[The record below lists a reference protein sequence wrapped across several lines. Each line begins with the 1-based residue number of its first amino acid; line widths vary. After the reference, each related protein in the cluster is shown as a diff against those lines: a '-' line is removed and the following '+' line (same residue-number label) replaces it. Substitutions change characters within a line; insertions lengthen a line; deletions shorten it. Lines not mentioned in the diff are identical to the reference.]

1 MKKDITNRKDIM
13 KKSSFHLTEQN
24 QKIESRIVVALERI
38 SEAFRVLLWNE
49 SKENSLSPIQIQILI
64 FIYFHSTEKCKVG
77 YLADEF
83 NMTKATISDS
93 VKVLLSKE
101 LVTKETDPIDTRSF
115 SLSLTNKGKKIAK
128 KASLFASSIEQ
139 PIEKL
144 TQEQKTIMLNGLLKL
159 IYDLNKSGII
169 TIQRMCF
176 TCSNYQLEKGVH
188 YCKLLKSQLA
198 ENELRVDCPEHELQI

>member
-1 MKKDITNRKDIM
+1 MKH
-13 KKSSFHLTEQN
+13 SSFNLNEQN

-64 FIYFHSTEKCKVG
+64 FIQFHAQEKCKVG

-93 VKVLLSKE
+93 VRVLLSKE
-101 LVTKETDPIDTRSF
+101 LVTKETDPIDTRSY
-115 SLSLTNKGKKIAK
+115 SLSLTDEGKNIAK
-128 KASLFASSIEQ
+128 KASFFASSIEQ

-176 TCSNYQLEKGVH
+176 TCSFYNAANGIH
-188 YCKLLKSQLA
+188 YCNLLKTKLTES
-198 ENELRVDCPEHELQI
+198 EIRVDCPEHEIIT

>member
-1 MKKDITNRKDIM
+1 MKY
-13 KKSSFHLTEQN
+13 SSFNLNEQN
-24 QKIESRIVVALERI
+24 QQIESRIVVALERI

-64 FIYFHSTEKCKVG
+64 FIYFHSLEKCKVG

-93 VKVLLSKE
+93 VKILLSKE
-101 LVTKETDPIDTRSF
+101 LVTKETDPNDTRSF
-115 SLSLTNKGKKIAK
+115 SISLTNEGKKIAK

-144 TQEQKTIMLNGLLKL
+144 THEQKKIMLSGLLKL
-159 IYDLNKSGII
+159 IYDLNKSGVI

-176 TCSNYQLEKGVH
+176 TCSNYQLEKDIH

-198 ENELRVDCPEHELQI
+198 ESELRIDCPEHELQL

>member
-1 MKKDITNRKDIM
+1 MKH
-13 KKSSFHLTEQN
+13 SSFHLTEQN

-64 FIYFHSTEKCKVG
+64 FIYFHSSEKCKVG

-93 VKVLLSKE
+93 VKVLVSKE
-101 LVTKETDPIDTRSF
+101 LVTKETDPNDTRSF
-115 SLSLTNKGKKIAK
+115 TLSLTNEGKKIAK

-176 TCSNYQLEKGVH
+176 TCSNYQFENGVH
-188 YCKLLKSQLA
+188 YCKLLRSKLA

>member
-1 MKKDITNRKDIM
+1 MKH
-13 KKSSFHLTEQN
+13 SSFNLNDQN

-49 SKENSLSPIQIQILI
+49 SKEISLSPIQIQILI
-64 FIYFHSTEKCKVG
+64 FIHFHTSEKCKVG

-93 VKVLLSKE
+93 VRVLLAKD
-101 LVTKETDPIDTRSF
+101 LVVKKTDPIDTRSY
-115 SLSLTNKGKKIAK
+115 SLSLTDEGEKIAI
-128 KASLFASSIEQ
+128 KASFFASSIEQ

-144 TQEQKTIMLNGLLKL
+144 TQEQKEIMLNGLLKL
-159 IYDLNKSGII
+159 IYDLNRLGII

-176 TCSNYQLEKGVH
+176 TCSFYNVKNGTH
-188 YCKLLKSQLA
+188 YCNLLKTKLA
-198 ENELRVDCPEHELQI
+198 QSEIRLDCPEHQISA

>member
-1 MKKDITNRKDIM
+1 MNY
-13 KKSSFHLTEQN
+13 SSFNLNEQN

-64 FIYFHSTEKCKVG
+64 FIYFHSLEKCKVG

-93 VKVLLSKE
+93 VRVLLSKE
-101 LVTKETDPIDTRSF
+101 LVTKETDPIDTRSY
-115 SLSLTNKGKKIAK
+115 SLSLTDEGKNIAK
-128 KASLFASSIEQ
+128 KASFFASSIEQ

-176 TCSNYQLEKGVH
+176 TCSFYNAENGIH
-188 YCKLLKSQLA
+188 YCNLLKTKLTES
-198 ENELRVDCPEHELQI
+198 EIRVDCPEHEIIT

>member
-1 MKKDITNRKDIM
+1 MKN
-13 KKSSFHLTEQN
+13 SSFNITEQN

-49 SKENSLSPIQIQILI
+49 SKTYALSPIQIQILI
-64 FIYFHSTEKCKVG
+64 FLHFHTLEKCKVS
-77 YLADEF
+77 YLAEEF

-93 VKVLLSKE
+93 VKVLLAKD
-101 LVTKETDPIDTRSF
+101 LVNKETDSSDTRSY
-115 SLSLTNKGKKIAK
+115 SLTLTAEGKKIAK
-128 KASLFASSIEQ
+128 KASFFASSIEQ
-139 PIEKL
+139 PIESL

-159 IYDLNKSGII
+159 IYDLNQSGII

-176 TCSNYQLEKGVH
+176 TCANYQFDGNHH

-198 ENELRVDCPEHELQI
+198 ESELRLDCPEHELVS

>member
-1 MKKDITNRKDIM
+1 MKY
-13 KKSSFHLTEQN
+13 SSFNLCEQN
-24 QKIESRIVVALERI
+24 QKVESRIVVALERI

-64 FIYFHSTEKCKVG
+64 FVYFHSQEKCKVG

-93 VKVLLSKE
+93 VKVLLSKD
-101 LVTKETDPIDTRSF
+101 LVAKETDPIDTRSY
-115 SLSLTNKGKKIAK
+115 SLSLTTEGKKIAI
-128 KASLFASSIEQ
+128 KASFFASSIEQ
-139 PIEKL
+139 PLEKL
-144 TQEQKTIMLNGLLKL
+144 NEEQKTVMLNGLLKL

-176 TCSNYQLEKGVH
+176 TCSNYQVDKGVH

-198 ENELRVDCPEHELQI
+198 ERELRVDCPEHELQL

>member
-1 MKKDITNRKDIM
+1 MKY
-13 KKSSFHLTEQN
+13 SSFNLNEQN

-64 FIYFHSTEKCKVG
+64 FIYFHSVEKCKVG

-93 VKVLLSKE
+93 VRVLLVKN
-101 LVTKETDPIDTRSF
+101 LVSKETDPIDTRSY
-115 SLSLTNKGKKIAK
+115 SLSLTTEGNKIAK
-128 KASLFASSIEQ
+128 KASYFASSLEQ
-139 PIEKL
+139 PIDEL
-144 TQEQKTIMLNGLLKL
+144 SEEHKTIMLNGLLKL

-176 TCSNYQLEKGVH
+176 TCSNYQVDKGIH
-188 YCKLLKSQLA
+188 YCKLLKTQLA
-198 ENELRVDCPEHELQI
+198 ENELRVDCPEHELQL

>member
-1 MKKDITNRKDIM
+1 MKQ
-13 KKSSFHLTEQN
+13 SSFNLNNQN

-64 FIYFHSTEKCKVG
+64 FIHFHSLEKCKVG

-101 LVTKETDPIDTRSF
+101 LVSKETDPIDTRSY
-115 SLSLTNKGKKIAK
+115 SLSLTDEGKKITK
-128 KASLFASSIEQ
+128 KASLFASSVEQ

-144 TQEQKTIMLNGLLKL
+144 TEEQKTIMLNGLLKL
-159 IYDLNKSGII
+159 ILDLNKSGII

-176 TCSNYQLEKGVH
+176 TCSFYNAENGTH
-188 YCKLLKSQLA
+188 YCNLLKTKLTES
-198 ENELRVDCPEHELQI
+198 EIRVDCPEHEIIS

>member
-1 MKKDITNRKDIM
+1 MNH
-13 KKSSFHLTEQN
+13 SSFNLNEQN

-64 FIYFHSTEKCKVG
+64 FIQFHALEKCKVS

-83 NMTKATISDS
+83 NMTRATISDS
-93 VKVLLSKE
+93 VRVLFTKE
-101 LVTKETDPIDTRSF
+101 LVAKETDPNDTRSYT
-115 SLSLTNKGKKIAK
+115 LSLTNKGKKIAR
-128 KASLFASSIEQ
+128 KASFFASSIEK

-144 TQEQKTIMLNGLLKL
+144 TQEQTTVMLNGLLKL
-159 IYDLNKSGII
+159 IYDLNQSGII

-176 TCSNYQLEKGVH
+176 TCSYYNSDNGIH
-188 YCKLLKSQLA
+188 YCNLLKAKLA
-198 ENELRVDCPEHELQI
+198 ESEIRLDCPEHEMIT

>member
-1 MKKDITNRKDIM
+1 MKH
-13 KKSSFHLTEQN
+13 SSFNLNEQN

-64 FIYFHSTEKCKVG
+64 FIHFHALEKCKVG

-93 VKVLLSKE
+93 VRVLLAKE
-101 LVTKETDPIDTRSF
+101 LLAKEIDPVDTRSY
-115 SLSLTNKGKKIAK
+115 SISLTDEGKNIAQ
-128 KASLFASSIEQ
+128 KASFFASSIEQ

-144 TQEQKTIMLNGLLKL
+144 TKEQKTIMLNGLLKL

-176 TCSNYQLEKGVH
+176 TCTFYNADNGMH
-188 YCKLLKSQLA
+188 YCNLLKTKLA
-198 ENELRVDCPEHELQI
+198 ESEIRVDCPEHEMIA

>member
-1 MKKDITNRKDIM
+1 MKY
-13 KKSSFHLTEQN
+13 SSFNLNEQN

-93 VKVLLSKE
+93 VKILLSKE

-115 SLSLTNKGKKIAK
+115 SLSLTYEGKKIAK

-198 ENELRVDCPEHELQI
+198 ENELRIDCQEHELQI

>member
-1 MKKDITNRKDIM
+1 MKY
-13 KKSSFHLTEQN
+13 SSFNLNVQN

-49 SKENSLSPIQIQILI
+49 SKESSLSPIQIQILI
-64 FIYFHSTEKCKVG
+64 FIYFHSEEKCKVG

-93 VKVLLSKE
+93 VKVLLAKE
-101 LVTKETDPIDTRSF
+101 LVTKETDPIDTRSY
-115 SLSLTNKGKKIAK
+115 SLSLTAKGKKIAK
-128 KASLFASSIEQ
+128 KASFFASSIEK
-139 PIEKL
+139 PIESL
-144 TQEQKTIMLNGLLKL
+144 TEEQKVVMLNGLLKL

-176 TCSNYQLEKGVH
+176 TCSNYQLENGIH
-188 YCKLLKSQLA
+188 YCKLLKSPLA
-198 ENELRVDCPEHELQI
+198 ENELRVDCPEHELQL

>member
-1 MKKDITNRKDIM
+1 MKH
-13 KKSSFHLTEQN
+13 SSFHLTEQN

-64 FIYFHSTEKCKVG
+64 FIYFHSPEKCKVG

-101 LVTKETDPIDTRSF
+101 LVTKETDPNDTRSF
-115 SLSLTNKGKKIAK
+115 TLSLTNEGKKIAK

-176 TCSNYQLEKGVH
+176 TCSNYQLDNGIH
-188 YCKLLKSQLA
+188 YCKLLKSKLV
-198 ENELRVDCPEHELQI
+198 ENELRVDCPEHELQL